1 MATITRQRI
10 RFAGDTAKLDGPR
23 DKLRTAMPAF
33 WRGNDLQ
40 FEIAVFE
47 NDVLQ
52 NVSNLTQITLEIR
65 AMGSDGAPPDPSVAA
80 LMSKSVNAV
89 DLNNSLTLTQWNDG
103 SAQHALLV
111 FTDQESNIPAGE
123 NWLVLWATTD
133 DAPGRTITLAA
144 GHIKVLEDGG
154 GLATTPSPPQDTF
167 YTAIQSDVRYAQR
180 AQNLSDLADAATAR
194 TNLGLGTASTKNTGT
209 ASGEVPVLDGSGKLD
224 TTILPSLAITS
235 TTTSAYATLADY
247 ISNEWSAGSIQE
259 GDAVILT
266 TGQVYLLTSSG
277 DGSLAGH
284 YAEINPHQIDW
295 ANITNIPS
303 SSETVQGIV
312 ELATSAETET
322 GSDNTRAIT
331 PTAGQATYV
340 KRSQNLAD
348 LADAATARTSLD
360 VYSTD
365 EVIRK
370 QLAAIAEGRGGLIY
384 DGAAGL
390 VTVSNNAAIDG
401 LFANGGEIWALVNPR
416 SDGEASVARI
426 IDTTDYSLN
435 VLSESGGSTKI
446 AFSHPHATT
455 QIEAQTS
462 TAVLPNDKWSLLR
475 LSYDGST
482 ESDNIKFYINST
494 ISITTASKID
504 GAGAINGDTSDKV
517 IGNRA
522 AADRTFDGTI
532 AWVGLFNDVDDTRWS
547 EFLDH
552 FVLEE
557 KWRGADNKVY
567 TSDFSVGADGWGQ
580 NDVVVA
586 GNIDGIA
593 GENDTLRFY
602 ANADNSTHN
611 TYKSGLVKIGK
622 KFRVSFRYYLP
633 SANTNVNGIKLVY
646 SNGVSL
652 PGVGLETTYDAW
664 TQVSYDF
671 ITVDTNDT
679 LAVRQYKN
687 AGQTFIGANLVTDD
701 LTYLKDFKVIR
712 FGAVLDLDMGSGAGF
727 QIHDRSGNAN
737 HGLISATG
745 TEHLKPGDRFKF
757 VWTRSTSGF
766 FGDADRNV
774 LPANYVIDSIV
785 AETAGTPTLSV
796 GYNAANVTTK
806 VASGAL
812 SAGTTFLTLV
822 ATGQVESDQRVYVD
836 FTAGAVSTT
845 FTIEGYIRG

>member
-23 DKLRTAMPAF
+23 DKLRIAMPAF

-52 NVSNLTQITLEIR
+52 DVSNLTQITLEIR
-65 AMGSDGAPPDPSVAA
+65 AMGSGGEPPDPSVAA

-123 NWLVLWATTD
+123 NWLVLWATTN
-133 DAPGRTITLAA
+133 DAPGHTITLAA

-154 GLATTPSPPQDTF
+154 GLATSPSPPQETF

-180 AQNLSDLADAATAR
+180 AQNLSDLADAAAAR
-194 TNLGLGTASTKNTGT
+194 INLGLGTASTKNTGT
-209 ASGEVPVLDGSGKLD
+209 ASGEVPILDGSGKLD
-224 TTILPSLAITS
+224 TTVLPSLAITS

-295 ANITNIPS
+295 TNITNKPS
-303 SSETVQGIV
+303 TF
-312 ELATSAETET
+312 TPSAHTHTE
-322 GSDNTRAIT
+322 SDIT
-331 PTAGQATYV
+331 
-340 KRSQNLAD
+340 D
-348 LADAATARTSLD
+348 LDKYTKA
-360 VYSTD
+360 
-365 EVIRK
+365 EVTQK
-370 QLAAIAEGRGGLIY
+370 QLAAIAQGRGGLIF

-390 VTVSNNAAIDG
+390 VTVSADATING
-401 LFANGGEIWALVNPR
+401 LFANGGEIWALINPR
-416 SDGEASVARI
+416 SGGEGGVGLIMSTRF
-426 IDTTDYSLN
+426 
-435 VLSESGGSTKI
+435 GGSIGWSMDTKSE
-446 AFSHPHATT
+446 ATGFVKLHVVFDTSGTVLQATT
-455 QIEAQTS
+455 QNTVVPI
-462 TAVLPNDKWSLLR
+462 DKWSLVR
-475 LSYDGST
+475 MTHDGSLT
-482 ESDNIKFYINST
+482 AANVKFYVNSAT
-494 ISITTASKID
+494 SLPTDSLTNGTGTLDADTNNKI
-504 GAGAINGDTSDKV
+504 IGDQS
-517 IGNRA
+517 GGGSA
-522 AADRTFDGTI
+522 YDGTI
-532 AWVGLFNDVDDTRWS
+532 AWVSLFNDIDDTRWS

-557 KWRGADNKVY
+557 KWRGASNQIY
-567 TSDFSVGADGWGQ
+567 ASDFSAGADGWGQ

-586 GNIDGIA
+586 GNIDAIA

-611 TYKSGLVKIGK
+611 TYKSGLVEIGK

-671 ITVDTNDT
+671 TTVETNDT

-687 AGQTFIGANLVTDD
+687 GGQTFIGANLVTDD
-701 LTYLKDFKVIR
+701 LTYLKDFKVIQ
-712 FGAVLDLDMGSGAGF
+712 FGAVLDLDMGAGAGF
-727 QIHDRSGNAN
+727 QVHDRSGNAN
-737 HGLISATG
+737 HGLISASG

-766 FGDADRNV
+766 FGDSDRNV

-785 AETAGTPTLSV
+785 AETSGTPTLSV
-796 GYNAANVTTK
+796 GYNAANVSTK

-822 ATGQVESDQRVYVD
+822 ATGQVESDRRVYVD
-836 FTAGAVSTT
+836 FTAGAASTT